1 MYHPSV
7 KLPKVG
13 SVEMFQGQEKMV
25 ILISMVRNQSLIGNN
40 VDEKFKLGF
49 LMAKERTN
57 VAISRAKALLI
68 IIGNPF
74 IMQKNTKWNYILQRA
89 IREENYIGCTIP
101 EVNADS

>member
-1 MYHPSV
+1 MYHPTV

-25 ILISMVRNQSLIGNN
+25 ILISMVRSQSLIGS
-40 VDEKFKLGF
+40 DIDKKFTLGF

-74 IMQKNTKWNYILQRA
+74 IMKNNNKWNYILQQA
-89 IREENYIGCTIP
+89 IKENNYIGCNIP
-101 EVNADS
+101 EMNDDS

>member
-1 MYHPSV
+1 MYHPTV

-13 SVEMFQGQEKMV
+13 SVEMFQGQERMV
-25 ILISMVRNQSLIGNN
+25 ILISMVRSQSSIGM
-40 VDEKFKLGF
+40 DIDKRFKLGF

-74 IMQKNTKWNYILQRA
+74 TMQHNQKWNYILKKA
-89 IREENYIGCTIP
+89 IREDNYLGCTVP
-101 EVNADS
+101 EIITHS